1 VDFPYIQKVLQ
12 GKHFKE
18 QTYNMCLGIL
28 RLAKAYS
35 SARVDAA
42 CSRALRGTVYNYR
55 NILNI
60 LNNNLDTL
68 EYSDQAVLFT
78 MPKHTNLR
86 GPKAYQ

>member
-1 VDFPYIQKVLQ
+1 
-12 GKHFKE
+12 
-18 QTYNMCLGIL
+18 MCLGIL

-68 EYSDQAVLFT
+68 EYSDQAILFT
-78 MPKHTNLR
+78 MPTHTNLR